1 MPQEAKNYD
10 FKQLNNPFYI
20 FRPKKLKK
28 NVEKFLKEFDG
39 ETIYSV
45 KTNPNENVLQK
56 IYYSGIRSFDVASL
70 KEIKLIKSLFPNCKI
85 YYMNPVKSYS
95 MIQESYFK
103 FGVRDF
109 SFDCNDELEKI
120 FKATGMANDLNLHI
134 RISTSNNFCKVNL
147 SKKFGIEGVEAYS
160 LLRKANNIS
169 QNLGVSFHVG
179 SQCLDP
185 EAYKIA
191 LRKVS
196 SIVSK
201 SRIKIKFLNI
211 GGGFPGKYSDESLPN
226 LTVYLKKIK
235 SEFKKNFNY
244 YSDIKLLSEPG
255 RVLVY
260 NCMSLVVKVILKK
273 KKKLYI
279 NDGVHGHLSE
289 IKKLGLIQ
297 PVRLFRKK
305 TNKRIIPF
313 SFYGPTCDSN
323 DFLKGPYFLPE
334 SIKNEDYIEIDLM
347 GAYTLT
353 SRNDFNGFNSKKI
366 IFTKK

>member
-1 MPQEAKNYD
+1 MWE
-10 FKQLNNPFYI
+10 I
-20 FRPKKLKK
+20 
-28 NVEKFLKEFDG
+28 LKEFDG

-160 LLRKANNIS
+160 LFRKANNIS

-211 GGGFPGKYSDESLPN
+211 GGGFPGKYSDSSCQ
-226 LTVYLKKIK
+226 T
-235 SEFKKNFNY
+235 
-244 YSDIKLLSEPG
+244 
-255 RVLVY
+255 
-260 NCMSLVVKVILKK
+260 
-273 KKKLYI
+273 
-279 NDGVHGHLSE
+279 
-289 IKKLGLIQ
+289 
-297 PVRLFRKK
+297 
-305 TNKRIIPF
+305 
-313 SFYGPTCDSN
+313 
-323 DFLKGPYFLPE
+323 
-334 SIKNEDYIEIDLM
+334 
-347 GAYTLT
+347 
-353 SRNDFNGFNSKKI
+353 
-366 IFTKK
+366 

>member
-28 NVEKFLKEFDG
+28 NVEKFLKKFDG

-147 SKKFGIEGVEAYS
+147 SKKFGVEGKDAHN
-160 LLRKANNIS
+160 LIRKASKIS
-169 QNLGVSFHVG
+169 QNIGVSFHVG
-179 SQCLDP
+179 SQCLNP
-185 EAYKIA
+185 KAYKVAI
-191 LRKVS
+191 RKTS
-196 SIVSK
+196 LIVRK
-201 SRIKIKFLNI
+201 SGIKIKFLNI
-211 GGGFPGKYSDESLPN
+211 GGGFPGKYSKK
-226 LTVYLKKIK
+226 VYQV
-235 SEFKKNFNY
+235 FQN
-244 YSDIKLLSEPG
+244 
-255 RVLVY
+255 
-260 NCMSLVVKVILKK
+260 ILKK
-273 KKKLYI
+273 LTVNLEKTLVTTRKLSCYL
-279 NDGVHGHLSE
+279 N
-289 IKKLGLIQ
+289 
-297 PVRLFRKK
+297 
-305 TNKRIIPF
+305 
-313 SFYGPTCDSN
+313 
-323 DFLKGPYFLPE
+323 PE
-334 SIKNEDYIEIDLM
+334 GYWYMIVCL
-347 GAYTLT
+347 
-353 SRNDFNGFNSKKI
+353 
-366 IFTKK
+366 